1 MSFFDGLSGLFS
13 GGTELDERWN
23 IPTVEDNLLQLFD
36 EGSGTHLIY
45 KHSYACGICVFT
57 KQQVEAL
64 MQQKSKIEGWHFVD
78 VRKNRNAS
86 NFIAGKSGVRHE
98 SPQAILIQNG
108 KVVWHASHTAIKAET
123 IKNVLDESSEII

>member
-1 MSFFDGLSGLFS
+1 MSFFDGFSELFN
-13 GGTELDERWN
+13 GGADLDEQWN
-23 IPTVEDNLLQLFD
+23 IPAIDDDFWNEN
-36 EGSGTHLIY
+36 SGTHLIY

-64 MQQKSKIEGWHFVD
+64 MQQTPQIDGWHFVD
-78 VRKNRNAS
+78 VRKNRDVS
-86 NFIAGKSGVRHE
+86 NYIAEKTGVRHE

-123 IKNVLDESSEII
+123 IKNVLDESSLEI